1 MVMRKQ
7 MQHMAQSKLCLTTL
21 HRSPEEVFFL
31 GSSAVVAVAVATVA
45 AAAAAAAVAAAVV
58 MFFLDLP
65 VGRHNYRSEIIHDH
79 VNDKDR
85 SRTMTIVIH
94 TRTQV
99 DFMQFGTLKMMFME
113 QVRPAPPPGAPP
125 II

>member
-1 MVMRKQ
+1 MP
-7 MQHMAQSKLCLTTL
+7 HNPPSLAGGG
-21 HRSPEEVFFL
+21 FFFF
-31 GSSAVVAVAVATVA
+31 GSSAVVAVAVATVV